1 MAFMRKRLHEFM
13 DERFR
18 ECSNPVDTS
27 HITWVQQFGD
37 ALPGFS
43 DDLHLAS
50 RSRSCICAELYGI
63 GYCRSSFSDEQF
75 LALENHRSVLNS
87 IAHSLKD
94 EFGQFGYLLQ
104 LRATDAVGAE
114 LGIIVVRILVT
125 SFNPEYQL
133 MVRYVVGLGEDVFIP
148 HTAVDSRGR
157 DVYACFHTKDLCKRD
172 GTALC

>member
-1 MAFMRKRLHEFM
+1 MGQRVSAVDHGRLS
-13 DERFR
+13 R
-18 ECSNPVDTS
+18 VKDTGKWWKS
-27 HITWVQQFGD
+27 KTRLRTSRSTWVQQFGD

-63 GYCRSSFSDEQF
+63 GYCRSSFSDEQL
-75 LALENHRSVLNS
+75 LALENYQSVLNS
-87 IAHSLKD
+87 IAHLLKD

-104 LRATDAVGAE
+104 LRATDAAGAE

-133 MVRYVVGLGEDVFIP
+133 MVRYCCWLG
-148 HTAVDSRGR
+148 
-157 DVYACFHTKDLCKRD
+157 
-172 GTALC
+172 